1 MGNVRNGRDGRDGV
15 RNGVGIAALHGLVTC
30 QQIWMLGRRRTG
42 SFANWNALMSLT
54 DCRLRP
60 HAMHDFEA
68 CIPLIAAQHHTGMK
82 HHWHPGHLSDW

>member
-1 MGNVRNGRDGRDGV
+1 MGNVGNGRDGRDGV

-30 QQIWMLGRRRTG
+30 QHCWRFRDLDAWPKAYR
-42 SFANWNALMSLT
+42 NALMSLT

-82 HHWHPGHLSDW
+82 HH